1 MVIITNRT
9 MMDVMVIIQV
19 IHVMAILAPMATMA
33 IIPIGNV
40 MAATSISFST
50 MVVMAIVA
58 VKQQAHVST

>member
-1 MVIITNRT
+1 MTILA
-9 MMDVMVIIQV
+9 VMVILPET
-19 IHVMAILAPMATMA
+19 HVMAILALMATMA
-33 IIPIGNV
+33 IILIGNV

>member
-1 MVIITNRT
+1 MTILA
-9 MMDVMVIIQV
+9 VMVILPET
-19 IHVMAILAPMATMA
+19 HVMAILALMATMA